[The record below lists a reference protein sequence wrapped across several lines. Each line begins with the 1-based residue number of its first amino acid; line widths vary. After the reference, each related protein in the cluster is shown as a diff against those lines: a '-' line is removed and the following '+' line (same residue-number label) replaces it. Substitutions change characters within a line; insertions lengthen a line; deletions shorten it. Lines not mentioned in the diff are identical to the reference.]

1 MLNVVMIVLIV
12 GAGYW
17 IVSPLLRAARPDG
30 TSDFR
35 RDEELQ
41 QLESRK
47 EGALTTIKELEFDL
61 NMGKISD
68 GDYEALKEQYTD
80 DAVGYI
86 KEIEE
91 LKTGAKK
98 PVEKTDKEL
107 EQEIR
112 SFRKKPGIFCTQC
125 GSPASSDDKFCA
137 KCGERLADSDQV

>member
-17 IVSPLLRAARPDG
+17 IVSPLLRAVRSDD
-30 TSDFR
+30 TSDLR

-47 EGALTTIKELEFDL
+47 EGALATIKELEFDL

-68 GDYEALKEQYTD
+68 EDYEALKEQYTD

-91 LKTGAKK
+91 LKTGAEEPVKK
-98 PVEKTDKEL
+98 ADKEL
-107 EQEIR
+107 EREIR
-112 SFRKKPGIFCTQC
+112 SFRKKSGLFCTQC
-125 GSPASSDDKFCA
+125 GAPASSADKFCA
-137 KCGERLADSDQV
+137 KCGEGLADSDQG

>member
-17 IVSPLLRAARPDG
+17 IVSPLLRAARSDD
-30 TSDFR
+30 TSDLR

-47 EGALTTIKELEFDL
+47 EGALATIKELEFDL

-68 GDYEALKEQYTD
+68 EDYEALKKQYTD

-91 LKTGAKK
+91 LKTGAEK
-98 PVEKTDKEL
+98 PVKKIDNEL

-112 SFRKKPGIFCTQC
+112 SFRKKSGLFCTQC
-125 GSPASSDDKFCA
+125 GAPASSADKFCA
-137 KCGERLADSDQV
+137 KCGERLADSDQG

>member
-17 IVSPLLRAARPDG
+17 IVSPLLRAARSDG
-30 TSDFR
+30 ASDSR

-47 EGALTTIKELEFDL
+47 EGALATIKELEFDL

-68 GDYEALKEQYTD
+68 EDYEALKEQYTD

-91 LKTGAKK
+91 ACSKFS
-98 PVEKTDKEL
+98 DEL
-107 EQEIR
+107 ISMIGVLR
-112 SFRKKPGIFCTQC
+112 CDP
-125 GSPASSDDKFCA
+125 
-137 KCGERLADSDQV
+137 